1 MKRGHVCEVQHRWP
15 RRDPNCSSVWILCC
29 HWFLH
34 RLPHSGGD
42 QCLGREAP
50 AVDPDLATRCDPSED
65 VRSIARAAAGGSQVP
80 SEKSGRELRTE
91 LRKSKPWALA
101 MRGQGFIAWLAGQHA
116 EMPPDRL
123 HLITPNPQQEE
134 VVSGSMS
141 VLMPAHQLKGLCEL
155 AL

>member
-1 MKRGHVCEVQHRWP
+1 LGEKLRQSIQTSP
-15 RRDPNCSSVWILCC
+15 
-29 HWFLH
+29 LH
-34 RLPHSGGD
+34 AIR
-42 QCLGREAP
+42 AKM
-50 AVDPDLATRCDPSED
+50 CDPSRAQLRED
-65 VRSIARAAAGGSQVP
+65 R
-80 SEKSGRELRTE
+80 KSLQKRVEELQTE